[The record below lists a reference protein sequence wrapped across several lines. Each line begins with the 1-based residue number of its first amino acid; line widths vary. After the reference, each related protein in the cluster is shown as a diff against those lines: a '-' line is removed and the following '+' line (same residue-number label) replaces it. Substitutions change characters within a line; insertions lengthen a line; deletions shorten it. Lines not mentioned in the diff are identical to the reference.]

1 MTDGMERVESATQRI
16 ALRLADGF
24 QFGDLAAII
33 GEACELAETLSDL
46 DGPGK
51 RAVAIRII
59 ERIIDETDTPWL
71 PDALI
76 DPLLKKVVPEL
87 VDLIVNASKGALRVN
102 Q

>member
-1 MTDGMERVESATQRI
+1 MTNGMEQVESATQRI

-24 QFGDLAAII
+24 QFGDLASII

-46 DGPGK
+46 DGPSK

-71 PDALI
+71 PDALV
-76 DPLLKKVVPEL
+76 DPLLKQVVPEL
-87 VDLIVNASKGALRVN
+87 VDLIVRAAKGSLKVN